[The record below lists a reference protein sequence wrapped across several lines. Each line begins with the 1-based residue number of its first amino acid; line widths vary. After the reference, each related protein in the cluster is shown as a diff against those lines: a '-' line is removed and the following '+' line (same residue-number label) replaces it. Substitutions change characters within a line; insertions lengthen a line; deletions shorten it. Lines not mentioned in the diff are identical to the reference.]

1 MLKKHL
7 MSVFCHAQSIAKIY
21 SNSGEETI
29 YYLPPR
35 VVSDYLPLL
44 VTIYTF
50 ILDKETNYSM
60 LAAFISQA
68 KFSNFFFSLPKQ
80 FLTVVFIKSLE
91 IRLP

>member
-7 MSVFCHAQSIAKIY
+7 LSVFCYAQSIAKIY

-50 ILDKETNYSM
+50 ILDKETSYSM
-60 LAAFISQA
+60 LAQA
-68 KFSNFFFSLPKQ
+68 KFSNFFF
-80 FLTVVFIKSLE
+80 LTTKTISDSRFYKIT
-91 IRLP
+91 

>member
-1 MLKKHL
+1 

-68 KFSNFFFSLPKQ
+68 KFSSFFF
-80 FLTVVFIKSLE
+80 LTTKTISDSRFYKIT
-91 IRLP
+91 

>member
-7 MSVFCHAQSIAKIY
+7 LSVFCYAQSIAKIY

-68 KFSNFFFSLPKQ
+68 KFSNFFF
-80 FLTVVFIKSLE
+80 LTTKTISDDRFYKIT
-91 IRLP
+91 